1 MRSSR
6 ASIFIWAAGLLVFLL
21 VVVALFEAT
30 NIDLRVQDRFYD
42 FDRQEWIVSKD
53 AALPKLIFYEAP
65 KAAYV
70 TFALVILGLVAK
82 SFVMKER
89 GDRRLVVV
97 LLCMISVPVSVG
109 MLKDATDVYFPSQ
122 AERYGGKEP
131 YVKLFEAHP
140 EIRKWTKNPRKPGHG
155 FPAGH
160 ASGGFALM
168 GLCVFGRTRRGIT
181 LGVAAGLSLG
191 WILGSYQML
200 NGNHYLSHT
209 VVTNLLAG
217 ILVLFWIGIMLR
229 GGGTKRRNQRR

>member
-1 MRSSR
+1 
-6 ASIFIWAAGLLVFLL
+6 
-21 VVVALFEAT
+21 
-30 NIDLRVQDRFYD
+30 
-42 FDRQEWIVSKD
+42 
-53 AALPKLIFYEAP
+53 
-65 KAAYV
+65 
-70 TFALVILGLVAK
+70 
-82 SFVMKER
+82 
-89 GDRRLVVV
+89 
-97 LLCMISVPVSVG
+97 
-109 MLKDATDVYFPSQ
+109 
-122 AERYGGKEP
+122 
-131 YVKLFEAHP
+131 P

-229 GGGTKRRNQRR
+229 GGGTKRVNERR